1 MKNSMEACWK
11 PQQIAE
17 PIHRLA
23 FQCYYLGCADGG
35 LLSAC
40 SFQALAL
47 VSGTLYALS
56 HLHHF
61 HSE

>member
-1 MKNSMEACWK
+1 MKACWK
-11 PQQIAE
+11 PQQIAT

-23 FQCYYLGCADGG
+23 FQCYYSSGCADGG

-40 SFQALAL
+40 SFQAPAL
-47 VSGTLYALS
+47 VSDAMYALS
-56 HLHHF
+56 HLHRF